1 MLKFLYKSKIILFIM
16 LLVYFKPVC
25 FQYFSSL
32 NIIENFFVFAKILI
46 AGIVIFCYIFNL
58 LFFLPKLKINYLF
71 IIIFAFETWIFLVTL
86 YKGNAVLRAFIDLVT
101 IYSLV
106 LLISSAMKEDINN
119 FIITFSNMFLFLTVM
134 QCLSIIVWPNG
145 LPADLYNNKANPLYF
160 VTVDNGTA
168 SLIIIAMMLLMI
180 KKNYTTQKGN
190 SYNEYIAIA
199 ICILTGVVSGSTTAI
214 LCSIFYLIYIY
225 IMDLT
230 HIKILENPWGVAGIY
245 CLLFLCVVYSEN
257 SFVLN
262 IINSLIGKEGFTGR
276 TFLWEN
282 AIKLIQNSPVM
293 GYGRLT
299 NDYLNVWGGA
309 YSSHNIILEI
319 LLQGGGIALSLWCII
334 MILVLKRFKYW
345 KNIKE
350 KRILIAAFIMMLIAL
365 MMEAN
370 VHSVYLFS
378 IITIIYNGKVICKND
393 CILNNNIL

>member
-1 MLKFLYKSKIILFIM
+1 MLKILYKSKIILFIM

-25 FQYFSSL
+25 FQYFSNL
-32 NIIENFFVFAKILI
+32 CIIENLFVYAKILI
-46 AGIVIFCYIFNL
+46 ASIIICCYIFNL

-71 IIIFAFETWIFLVTL
+71 IIVLAFEVWIFIVTL
-86 YKGNAVLRAFIDLVT
+86 YKGNAVLRAFIDLTT

-106 LLISSAMKEDINN
+106 LLISSAMKEEINN
-119 FIITFSNMFLFLTVM
+119 FIVAFSNMFLFLTVM
-134 QCLSIIVWPNG
+134 QFLSIIIWPNG
-145 LPADLYNNKANPLYF
+145 MPADLYYNKANPLYF

-168 SLIIIAMMLLMI
+168 SLIIITMMLLMI
-180 KKNYTTQKGN
+180 KKNYITLKGN

-214 LCSIFYLIYIY
+214 LCSLFYLIYIY
-225 IMDLT
+225 IMNLT
-230 HIKILENPWGVAGIY
+230 HIKILEKPWGLAGIY
-245 CLLFLCVVYSEN
+245 CLLFLGVVYSEN
-257 SFVLN
+257 SFVIN
-262 IINSLIGKEGFTGR
+262 IINNLTGKEGFTGR

-282 AIKLIQNSPVM
+282 AIKLIQNSPIM

-334 MILVLKRFKYW
+334 MVLVLRRFKYW
-345 KNIKE
+345 KDLKE
-350 KRILIAAFIMMLIAL
+350 KRVLLSAFLVMLIAL

-378 IITIIYNGKVICKND
+378 IMTIIYNSKIIYND
-393 CILNNNIL
+393 DYVLDNE